1 MKYTEEQLNLLK
13 ENGIKSLVLEHQR
26 DQKLQNAIIPF
37 DQQIFEDLANLSMSE
52 EMNETLRT
60 KYDEFLA
67 TNGIVLPEDATE
79 EDKNNYKT
87 KIQLFVMGLQAQ
99 INKETEL
106 YKVAIHYTADE
117 IKAMDTPDKDK
128 LLEIKKNIAPF
139 ETLMP
144 TKEPTEEYKKELQGY
159 LDIYNDVY
167 ADSKPSFSADYS
179 FGQLLDI
186 LLSPKSDLS
195 KEDVA
200 IKEYIESKIG
210 STENFNDLTRDEQ
223 DDYLRKAIYVA
234 AGMLDAKDGKNYADT
249 YKDYFYYMD
258 DYKYNDAELAKVS
271 SLYEAMSKME
281 AVRNEGMS
289 ENYVSSIILS
299 GIDTGE
305 KHKFIDNKTY
315 LHIIETPLSKLEEE
329 KNPENI
335 SIKNTIIAKY
345 PEPKDESK
353 YAAYAKKVLKTMDYS
368 DEEILEDEED
378 ITSKMVSQDYI
389 KLEELVQ
396 NTDVQRFEN
405 NQNIERC
412 NQSIALLNKVINE
425 KYALTDEEKIS
436 LNIEPATEITEEL
449 ARQKLT
455 DLEKELAELKELQ
468 TSYNKKYNTY
478 NTAKIDISNNYSDIL
493 DVDYSKSISE
503 RLGELRD
510 KTASKF
516 KAASGSIKEN
526 AYYALESLKLKGVKA
541 KEKATSTI
549 EKGKE
554 KVAPGIEKGKEVAKK
569 GAKIIKKGAF
579 KVKDWVDKHVVKKV
593 QKIVRDVTPDKI
605 AALVI
610 GGAIGIS
617 VSLAF
622 GHVGVMVMDLGIVLA
637 KSKIKNQIIANQEL
651 EIKRLKGEIEA
662 ENIEQPSNAL
672 LDKIKNSKVGQ
683 YFQSEEGLQALS
695 WGLNAALIAGTATE
709 IGKTIYN
716 AKVAPKTTNS
726 VTSTPKAEAP
736 APEPQAPTP
745 KPQVTAP
752 TPEAVSQAPATPNYD
767 GIKLGSQVGNYNVSH
782 GYDTASYAVNN
793 INREC
798 LLSNIVT
805 KDSIFKRF
813 AILNQ
818 DGTVAQ
824 IINTPGTSLAD
835 LASQYG
841 AENIAVD
848 VANSSGVSQAWTTA
862 ADLIS
867 TVGKGL

>member
-26 DQKLQNAIIPF
+26 DQKLQNAVIPF
-37 DQQIFEDLANLSMSE
+37 EPQIFEDLANLSMSE
-52 EMNETLRT
+52 EINETLYT
-60 KYDEFLA
+60 KYDDFLA
-67 TNGIVLPEDATE
+67 TCGIVLPEDATE

-139 ETLMP
+139 ETIMP
-144 TKEPTEEYKKELQGY
+144 AKEPTEEYKKEVQGY
-159 LDIYNDVY
+159 IDLYNEVY
-167 ADSKPSFSADYS
+167 SDSKPSFSADYS

-186 LLSPKSDLS
+186 LLSPKSNLS
-195 KEDVA
+195 KEDVV

-315 LHIIETPLSKLEEE
+315 QHIIETPLSKLEEE

-335 SIKNTIIAKY
+335 AIKNTIIAKY

-389 KLEELVQ
+389 KLEELVH
-396 NTDVQRFEN
+396 NTAVQRFEN
-405 NQNIERC
+405 EQNIERC
-412 NQSIALLNKVINE
+412 NQSIALLNRVINE
-425 KYALTDEEKIS
+425 KYVLTDEEKIS

-449 ARQKLT
+449 AKQKLA
-455 DLEKELAELKELQ
+455 DLETELAKLKELQ

-478 NTAKIDISNNYSDIL
+478 NTAKIDIKDNYSDIL
-493 DVDYSKSISE
+493 NVDYSKSILG
-503 RLGELRD
+503 RLGELKD
-510 KTASKF
+510 KTADNF
-516 KAASGSIKEN
+516 KNAAGSVKEN
-526 AYYALESLKLKGVKA
+526 AYFALETLKLKSVKA
-541 KEKATSTI
+541 KEKVAATF
-549 EKGKE
+549 
-554 KVAPGIEKGKEVAKK
+554 EKGKEVAKK

-662 ENIEQPSNAL
+662 ENIEQPTNAL
-672 LDKIKNSKVGQ
+672 LAKIKNSKVGQ
-683 YFQSEEGLQALS
+683 YFQSEEGLKALS

-709 IGKTIYN
+709 IGKTIYS
-716 AKVAPKTTNS
+716 ARVAPKTTNS
-726 VTSTPKAEAP
+726 VTSTPKAEAA
-736 APEPQAPTP
+736 APEPQ
-745 KPQVTAP
+745 VTTQPATP
-752 TPEAVSQAPATPNYD
+752 TPEAVTQAPTPATPNYE
-767 GIKLGSQVGNYNVSH
+767 GIKLGNQVGNYNVSH

-793 INREC
+793 INRES
-798 LLSNIVT
+798 LISNIVT
-805 KDSIFKRF
+805 KDSVFKRF

>member
-26 DQKLQNAIIPF
+26 DQKLQNAVIPF
-37 DQQIFEDLANLSMSE
+37 EPQIFEDLANLSMSE
-52 EMNETLRT
+52 EINESLYA
-60 KYDEFLA
+60 KYGEFLA
-67 TNGIVLPEDATE
+67 TYGIVLPEAATE

-99 INKETEL
+99 INKETKLIEDAL
-106 YKVAIHYTADE
+106 NYTVEE

-128 LLEIKKNIAPF
+128 LLEIKNRIAPF

-144 TKEPTEEYKKELQGY
+144 TKEPTEEYKKEIQGY
-159 LDIYNDVY
+159 IDLYNEIYT
-167 ADSKPSFSADYS
+167 DSKPSISADYGYS
-179 FGQLLDI
+179 QLLDI
-186 LLSPKSDLS
+186 VFSHEDELS
-195 KEDVA
+195 KEDNE
-200 IKEYIESKIG
+200 IKKYIESKIG
-210 STENFNDLTRDEQ
+210 ATSTDINGFSTEKQN
-223 DDYLRKAIYVA
+223 YYKRKIIYVA
-234 AGMLDAKDGKNYADT
+234 AGMLDAKDGKNYAET
-249 YKDYFYYMD
+249 YKDFAYYNN
-258 DYKYNDAELAKVS
+258 DYKYSKEEQNKVAT
-271 SLYEAMSKME
+271 LYETL
-281 AVRNEGMS
+281 NEKKVLIKDGMS
-289 ENYVSSIILS
+289 ENYVSSIILA
-299 GIDTGE
+299 GVATGE
-305 KHKFIDNKTY
+305 THKFIDNKIY
-315 LHIIETPLSKLEEE
+315 QHIIETPLFKLEEE
-329 KNPENI
+329 KNPKNI
-335 SIKNTIIAKY
+335 AIKNTIIAKY

-378 ITSKMVSQDYI
+378 ITSKMVNQDYI

-405 NQNIERC
+405 DQNIERC
-412 NQSIALLNKVINE
+412 NQSIALLNRVINE
-425 KYALTDEEKIS
+425 KYVLTDEEKIS
-436 LNIEPATEITEEL
+436 LNIDPATEITEEL

-493 DVDYSKSISE
+493 NVDYSKSISG
-503 RLGELRD
+503 RLGELRA

-516 KAASGSIKEN
+516 KDSAGSVKEN
-526 AYYALESLKLKGVKA
+526 AYYALENLKLKGVKA
-541 KEKATSTI
+541 KEKATST
-549 EKGKE
+549 
-554 KVAPGIEKGKEVAKK
+554 IEKGKEVAKK

-593 QKIVRDVTPDKI
+593 QKIVRNVTPDKI

-695 WGLNAALIAGTATE
+695 WGLNAALIAETATE

-726 VTSTPKAEAP
+726 VTSTPKAEAA
-736 APEPQAPTP
+736 APEPQ
-745 KPQVTAP
+745 VTTQPATP
-752 TPEAVSQAPATPNYD
+752 TPEAVTQAPTPATPNYE
-767 GIKLGSQVGNYNVSH
+767 GIKLGNQVGGYNVSH

-793 INREC
+793 INRES

-805 KDSIFKRF
+805 KDSVFKRF

-862 ADLIS
+862 ADLIN

>member
-26 DQKLQNAIIPF
+26 DQKLQNAVIPF
-37 DQQIFEDLANLSMSE
+37 DPQIFEDLANLSMSE
-52 EMNETLRT
+52 EINETLYA
-60 KYDEFLA
+60 KCDEFLA
-67 TNGIVLPEDATE
+67 TYGIVLPDDATE

-99 INKETEL
+99 IDKETEL
-106 YKVAIHYTADE
+106 YKAAIHHTADE

-144 TKEPTEEYKKELQGY
+144 AKEPTEEYKKEVQGY
-159 LDIYNDVY
+159 IDLYNEVY
-167 ADSKPSFSADYS
+167 SDSKPSFSADYS

-186 LLSPKSDLS
+186 LLSPKSNLS
-195 KEDVA
+195 KEDVV

-258 DYKYNDAELAKVS
+258 DYKYNEAESAKVS
-271 SLYEAMSKME
+271 LLYEAMSKME

-315 LHIIETPLSKLEEE
+315 QHIIETPLSKLEEE

-335 SIKNTIIAKY
+335 AIKNTIIAKY

-389 KLEELVQ
+389 KLEELVH
-396 NTDVQRFEN
+396 NTAVQRFEN
-405 NQNIERC
+405 EQNIERC
-412 NQSIALLNKVINE
+412 NQSIALLNRVINE
-425 KYALTDEEKIS
+425 KYVLTDEEKIS

-449 ARQKLT
+449 AKQKLA
-455 DLEKELAELKELQ
+455 DLETELAKLKELQ

-478 NTAKIDISNNYSDIL
+478 NTAKIDIKNNYSDIL
-493 DVDYSKSISE
+493 NVDYSKSILG
-503 RLGELRD
+503 RLGELKD
-510 KTASKF
+510 KTADNF
-516 KAASGSIKEN
+516 KNAAGSVKEN
-526 AYYALESLKLKGVKA
+526 AYYALENLKLKGVKA

-549 EKGKE
+549 KKVKE

-662 ENIEQPSNAL
+662 ENIEQPTNAL
-672 LDKIKNSKVGQ
+672 LAKIKNSKVGQ
-683 YFQSEEGLQALS
+683 YFQSEEGLKALS

-709 IGKTIYN
+709 IGKTIYS
-716 AKVAPKTTNS
+716 ARVAPKTTNS
-726 VTSTPKAEAP
+726 VTSTPKAEAA
-736 APEPQAPTP
+736 APEPQ
-745 KPQVTAP
+745 VTTQPATP
-752 TPEAVSQAPATPNYD
+752 TPEAVTQAPTPATPNYE
-767 GIKLGSQVGNYNVSH
+767 GIKLGNQVGNYNVSH

-793 INREC
+793 INRES
-798 LLSNIVT
+798 LISNIVT
-805 KDSIFKRF
+805 KDSVFKRF

>member
-26 DQKLQNAIIPF
+26 DQKLQNAVIPF
-37 DQQIFEDLANLSMSE
+37 DPQIFEDLANLSMSE
-52 EMNETLRT
+52 DINETLYA

-67 TNGIVLPEDATE
+67 TYGIVLPEDATE
-79 EDKNNYKT
+79 DDKNNYKT

-106 YKVAIHYTADE
+106 YEAAIHHTADE
-117 IKAMDTPDKDK
+117 IKAMDNSDKEK
-128 LLEIKKNIAPF
+128 ILAIKSKIAPF

-144 TKEPTEEYKKELQGY
+144 AKEPTEEYKKELQGY
-159 LDIYNDVY
+159 IDLYNEVY
-167 ADSKPSFSADYS
+167 GDSKPSFSNDYS

-186 LLSPKSDLS
+186 LLSPESNLS
-195 KEDVA
+195 KEDVV

-258 DYKYNDAELAKVS
+258 DYKYSGAELAKVS
-271 SLYEAMSKME
+271 LLYEAMSKME

-289 ENYVSSIILS
+289 KNYVSSIISS
-299 GIDTGE
+299 GIDNGE
-305 KHKFIDNKTY
+305 KYKFIENKTY
-315 LHIIETPLSKLEEE
+315 QHIIETPLSKLEKE

-335 SIKNTIIAKY
+335 AIKNTIIAKY

-389 KLEELVQ
+389 KLEELVH
-396 NTDVQRFEN
+396 NTAVQRFEN
-405 NQNIERC
+405 EQNIERC
-412 NQSIALLNKVINE
+412 NQSIALLNRVINE
-425 KYALTDEEKIS
+425 KYVLTDEEKIS

-449 ARQKLT
+449 AKQKLA
-455 DLEKELAELKELQ
+455 DLETELAELKELQ

-478 NTAKIDISNNYSDIL
+478 NTAKIDIKNNYSDIL
-493 DVDYSKSISE
+493 NVDYSKSILG
-503 RLGELRD
+503 RLGELKD
-510 KTASKF
+510 KTADNF
-516 KAASGSIKEN
+516 KNAAGSVKEN
-526 AYYALESLKLKGVKA
+526 AYFALETLKLKGVKA
-541 KEKATSTI
+541 KEKVAATF
-549 EKGKE
+549 
-554 KVAPGIEKGKEVAKK
+554 EKGKEVAKK

-579 KVKDWVDKHVVKKV
+579 KAKDWVDKHVVKKV

-662 ENIEQPSNAL
+662 ENIEQPTNAL
-672 LDKIKNSKVGQ
+672 LAKIKNSKVGQ
-683 YFQSEEGLQALS
+683 YFQSEEGLKALS

-709 IGKTIYN
+709 IGKTIYS
-716 AKVAPKTTNS
+716 ARVAPKTTNS

-736 APEPQAPTP
+736 APEPQ
-745 KPQVTAP
+745 VTTQPATP
-752 TPEAVSQAPATPNYD
+752 TPEAVTQAPTPATPNYE
-767 GIKLGSQVGNYNVSH
+767 GIKLGNQVGNYNVSH

-793 INREC
+793 INRES
-798 LLSNIVT
+798 LISNIVT
-805 KDSIFKRF
+805 KDSVFKRF

>member
-26 DQKLQNAIIPF
+26 DQKLQNAVIPF
-37 DQQIFEDLANLSMSE
+37 DPEIFEDLANLIMNKDI
-52 EMNETLRT
+52 NETLYA

-67 TNGIVLPEDATE
+67 TYGIVLPEDATE

-99 INKETEL
+99 INKETKLIEDAL
-106 YKVAIHYTADE
+106 NYTVEE

-139 ETLMP
+139 ETIMP
-144 TKEPTEEYKKELQGY
+144 AKEPTEEYKKEVQGY
-159 LDIYNDVY
+159 IDLYNEVY
-167 ADSKPSFSADYS
+167 SDSKPSFSADYS

-186 LLSPKSDLS
+186 LLSPKSNLS
-195 KEDVA
+195 KEDVV

-258 DYKYNDAELAKVS
+258 DYKYNEAESAKVS
-271 SLYEAMSKME
+271 LLYEAMSKME

-299 GIDTGE
+299 GIDTGK

-315 LHIIETPLSKLEEE
+315 QHIIETPLSKLEKE

-335 SIKNTIIAKY
+335 AIKNTIIAKY

-389 KLEELVQ
+389 KLEELVH
-396 NTDVQRFEN
+396 NTAVQRFEN
-405 NQNIERC
+405 EQNIERC
-412 NQSIALLNKVINE
+412 NQSIALLNRVINE
-425 KYALTDEEKIS
+425 KYVLTDEEKIS

-449 ARQKLT
+449 AKQKLA
-455 DLEKELAELKELQ
+455 DLETELAKLKELQ

-478 NTAKIDISNNYSDIL
+478 NTAKIDIKDNYSDIL
-493 DVDYSKSISE
+493 NVDYSKSILG
-503 RLGELRD
+503 RLGELKD
-510 KTASKF
+510 KTADNF
-516 KAASGSIKEN
+516 KNAAGSIKEN
-526 AYYALESLKLKGVKA
+526 AYFALETLKLKGVKA
-541 KEKATSTI
+541 KEK
-549 EKGKE
+549 
-554 KVAPGIEKGKEVAKK
+554 VAAGIEKGKEVAKK

-637 KSKIKNQIIANQEL
+637 KSKIKNQIISNQEL

-662 ENIEQPSNAL
+662 ENIEQPTNAL
-672 LDKIKNSKVGQ
+672 LAKIKNSKVGQ
-683 YFQSEEGLQALS
+683 YFQSEEGLKALS

-709 IGKTIYN
+709 IGKTIYS
-716 AKVAPKTTNS
+716 ARVAPKTTNS

-736 APEPQAPTP
+736 APEPQ
-745 KPQVTAP
+745 VTTQPATP
-752 TPEAVSQAPATPNYD
+752 TPEAVTQAPTPATPNYE
-767 GIKLGSQVGNYNVSH
+767 GIKLGNQVGNYNVSH

-793 INREC
+793 INRES
-798 LLSNIVT
+798 LISNIVT
-805 KDSIFKRF
+805 KDSVFKRF

>member
-1 MKYTEEQLNLLK
+1 MKYNEEQLNLLK

-26 DQKLQNAIIPF
+26 DQKLQNAVIPF
-37 DQQIFEDLANLSMSE
+37 DPQIFEDLANLSMSE
-52 EMNETLRT
+52 EINETLYA

-67 TNGIVLPEDATE
+67 TYGIVLPEDATE
-79 EDKNNYKT
+79 ENKNNYKT

-99 INKETEL
+99 IDKETEL

-144 TKEPTEEYKKELQGY
+144 AKEPTEEYKKEVQGY
-159 LDIYNDVY
+159 IDLYNEVY
-167 ADSKPSFSADYS
+167 SDSKPGFSADYS

-186 LLSPKSDLS
+186 LLSPKSNLS
-195 KEDVA
+195 KEDVV

-258 DYKYNDAELAKVS
+258 DYKYNEAESAKVS
-271 SLYEAMSKME
+271 LLYEAMSKME

-315 LHIIETPLSKLEEE
+315 QHIIETPLSKLEEE

-335 SIKNTIIAKY
+335 AIKNTIIAKY

-389 KLEELVQ
+389 KLEELVH
-396 NTDVQRFEN
+396 NTAVQRFEN
-405 NQNIERC
+405 EQNIERC
-412 NQSIALLNKVINE
+412 NQSIALLNRVINE
-425 KYALTDEEKIS
+425 KYVLTDEEKIS

-449 ARQKLT
+449 AKQKLA
-455 DLEKELAELKELQ
+455 DLETELAKLKELQ

-478 NTAKIDISNNYSDIL
+478 NTAKIDIKDNYSDIL
-493 DVDYSKSISE
+493 NVDYSKSILG
-503 RLGELRD
+503 RLGELKD
-510 KTASKF
+510 KTADNF
-516 KAASGSIKEN
+516 KNAAGSIKEN
-526 AYYALESLKLKGVKA
+526 AYFALETLKLKGVKA
-541 KEKATSTI
+541 KEK
-549 EKGKE
+549 
-554 KVAPGIEKGKEVAKK
+554 VAAGIEKGKEVAKK

-662 ENIEQPSNAL
+662 ENIEQPTNAL
-672 LDKIKNSKVGQ
+672 LAKIKNSKVGQ
-683 YFQSEEGLQALS
+683 YFQSEEGLKALS

-709 IGKTIYN
+709 IGKTIYS
-716 AKVAPKTTNS
+716 ARVAPKTTNS

-736 APEPQAPTP
+736 APEPQ
-745 KPQVTAP
+745 VTTQPATP
-752 TPEAVSQAPATPNYD
+752 TPEAVTQAPTPATPNYE
-767 GIKLGSQVGNYNVSH
+767 GIKLGNQVGNYNVSH

-793 INREC
+793 INRES
-798 LLSNIVT
+798 LISNIVT
-805 KDSIFKRF
+805 KDSVFKRF

>member
-26 DQKLQNAIIPF
+26 DQKLQNAVIPF
-37 DQQIFEDLANLSMSE
+37 DPEIFEDLANLVMNE
-52 EMNETLRT
+52 DINETLYA

-67 TNGIVLPEDATE
+67 TYGIVLPEDATE
-79 EDKNNYKT
+79 EDKNNYET

-106 YKVAIHYTADE
+106 YEAAIHYTADE

-139 ETLMP
+139 ETIMP
-144 TKEPTEEYKKELQGY
+144 AKEPTEEYKKEVQGY
-159 LDIYNDVY
+159 IDLYNEVY
-167 ADSKPSFSADYS
+167 SDSKPSFSADYS

-186 LLSPKSDLS
+186 LLSPKSNLS
-195 KEDVA
+195 KEDVV

-258 DYKYNDAELAKVS
+258 DYKYNEAESAKVS
-271 SLYEAMSKME
+271 LLYEAMSKME

-315 LHIIETPLSKLEEE
+315 QHIIETPLSKLEEE

-335 SIKNTIIAKY
+335 AIKNTIIAKY

-389 KLEELVQ
+389 KLEELVH
-396 NTDVQRFEN
+396 NTAVQRFEN
-405 NQNIERC
+405 EQNIERC
-412 NQSIALLNKVINE
+412 NQSIALLNRVINE
-425 KYALTDEEKIS
+425 KYVLTDEEKIS

-449 ARQKLT
+449 AKQKLA
-455 DLEKELAELKELQ
+455 DLETELAKLKELQ

-478 NTAKIDISNNYSDIL
+478 NTAKIDIKDNYSDIL
-493 DVDYSKSISE
+493 NVDYSKSILG
-503 RLGELRD
+503 RLGELKD
-510 KTASKF
+510 KTADNF
-516 KAASGSIKEN
+516 KNAAGSIKEN
-526 AYYALESLKLKGVKA
+526 AYFALETLKLKGVKA
-541 KEKATSTI
+541 KEK
-549 EKGKE
+549 
-554 KVAPGIEKGKEVAKK
+554 VAAGIEKGKEVAKK

-637 KSKIKNQIIANQEL
+637 KSKIKNQIISNQEL

-662 ENIEQPSNAL
+662 ENIEQPTNAL
-672 LDKIKNSKVGQ
+672 LAKIKNSKVGQ
-683 YFQSEEGLQALS
+683 YFQSEEGLKALS

-709 IGKTIYN
+709 IGKTIYS
-716 AKVAPKTTNS
+716 ARVAPKTTNS

-736 APEPQAPTP
+736 APEPQ
-745 KPQVTAP
+745 VTTQPATP
-752 TPEAVSQAPATPNYD
+752 TPEAVTQAPTPATPNYE
-767 GIKLGSQVGNYNVSH
+767 GIKLGNQVGNYNVSH

-793 INREC
+793 INRES
-798 LLSNIVT
+798 LISNIVT
-805 KDSIFKRF
+805 KDSVFKRF

>member
-26 DQKLQNAIIPF
+26 DQKLQNAVIPF
-37 DQQIFEDLANLSMSE
+37 DPQIFEDLANLSMSE
-52 EMNETLRT
+52 EINETLYA
-60 KYDEFLA
+60 KCDEFLA
-67 TNGIVLPEDATE
+67 TYGIVLPDDATE

-99 INKETEL
+99 IDKETEL
-106 YKVAIHYTADE
+106 YKAAIHHTADE

-144 TKEPTEEYKKELQGY
+144 AKEPTEEYKKEVQGY
-159 LDIYNDVY
+159 IDLYNEVY
-167 ADSKPSFSADYS
+167 SDSKPSFSADYS

-186 LLSPKSDLS
+186 LLSPKSNLS
-195 KEDVA
+195 KEDVV

-258 DYKYNDAELAKVS
+258 DYKYNEAESAKVS
-271 SLYEAMSKME
+271 LLYEAMSKME

-315 LHIIETPLSKLEEE
+315 QHIIETPLSKLEEE

-335 SIKNTIIAKY
+335 AIKNTIIAKY

-389 KLEELVQ
+389 KLEELVH
-396 NTDVQRFEN
+396 NTAVQRFEN
-405 NQNIERC
+405 EQNIERC
-412 NQSIALLNKVINE
+412 NQSIALLNRVINE
-425 KYALTDEEKIS
+425 KYVLTDEEKIS

-449 ARQKLT
+449 AKQKLA
-455 DLEKELAELKELQ
+455 DLETELAKLKELQ

-478 NTAKIDISNNYSDIL
+478 NTAKIDIKNNYSDIL
-493 DVDYSKSISE
+493 NVDYSKSILG
-503 RLGELRD
+503 RLGELKD
-510 KTASKF
+510 KTADNF
-516 KAASGSIKEN
+516 KNAAGSVKEN
-526 AYYALESLKLKGVKA
+526 DYYALENLKLKGVKA

-549 EKGKE
+549 KKVKE

-662 ENIEQPSNAL
+662 ENIEQPTNAL
-672 LDKIKNSKVGQ
+672 LAKIKNSKVGQ
-683 YFQSEEGLQALS
+683 YFQSEEGLKALS

-709 IGKTIYN
+709 IGKTIYS
-716 AKVAPKTTNS
+716 ARVAPKTTNS
-726 VTSTPKAEAP
+726 VTSTPKAEAA
-736 APEPQAPTP
+736 APEPQ
-745 KPQVTAP
+745 VTTQPATP
-752 TPEAVSQAPATPNYD
+752 TPEAVTQAPTPATPNYE
-767 GIKLGSQVGNYNVSH
+767 GIKLGNQVGNYNVSH

-793 INREC
+793 INRES
-798 LLSNIVT
+798 LISNIVT
-805 KDSIFKRF
+805 KDSVFKRF

>member
-1 MKYTEEQLNLLK
+1 MKYNEEQLNLLK

-67 TNGIVLPEDATE
+67 THGIVLPEDATE

-99 INKETEL
+99 IDKEAEL

-144 TKEPTEEYKKELQGY
+144 AKEPTEEYKKEVQGY
-159 LDIYNDVY
+159 IDLYNEVY
-167 ADSKPSFSADYS
+167 SDSKPSFSADYS

-186 LLSPKSDLS
+186 LLSPKSYLS
-195 KEDVA
+195 KEDVV

-258 DYKYNDAELAKVS
+258 DYKYNEAESAKVS
-271 SLYEAMSKME
+271 LLYEAMSKME

-315 LHIIETPLSKLEEE
+315 QHIIETPLSKLEEE

-335 SIKNTIIAKY
+335 AIKNTIIAKY

-353 YAAYAKKVLKTMDYS
+353 YATYAKKVLKTMDYS

-389 KLEELVQ
+389 KLEELVH
-396 NTDVQRFEN
+396 NTAVQRFEN

-412 NQSIALLNKVINE
+412 NQSIALLNRVINE

-449 ARQKLT
+449 AKQKLA
-455 DLEKELAELKELQ
+455 DLETELAKLKELQ

-478 NTAKIDISNNYSDIL
+478 NTAKIDIKDNYGNIL

-516 KAASGSIKEN
+516 KAASGSVKEN

-549 EKGKE
+549 GKVKE

-569 GAKIIKKGAF
+569 GTKIIKKGAF

-593 QKIVRDVTPDKI
+593 QKIVRNVTPDKI

-662 ENIEQPSNAL
+662 ENIEQPTNAL
-672 LDKIKNSKVGQ
+672 LAKIKNSKVGQ
-683 YFQSEEGLQALS
+683 YFQSEEGLKALS

-709 IGKTIYN
+709 IGKTIYS

-726 VTSTPKAEAP
+726 VTSTPKAEAA
-736 APEPQAPTP
+736 APEPQ
-745 KPQVTAP
+745 VTTQPATP
-752 TPEAVSQAPATPNYD
+752 TPEAVTQAPTPATPNYE
-767 GIKLGSQVGNYNVSH
+767 GIKLGNQVGGYNVSH

-793 INREC
+793 INRES

-805 KDSIFKRF
+805 KDSVFKRF

-862 ADLIS
+862 ADLIN

>member
-67 TNGIVLPEDATE
+67 TCGIVLPEDATE

-99 INKETEL
+99 IDKKAEL

-117 IKAMDTPDKDK
+117 IKAMDTSDKDK

-335 SIKNTIIAKY
+335 AIKNTIIAKY

-412 NQSIALLNKVINE
+412 NQSITLLNRIINE

-449 ARQKLT
+449 ARQKLA
-455 DLEKELAELKELQ
+455 DLETELAELKELQ

-478 NTAKIDISNNYSDIL
+478 NTAKIDISNNYGDIL
-493 DVDYSKSISE
+493 DVDYSKSILG

-516 KAASGSIKEN
+516 KDAAGSVKEN
-526 AYYALESLKLKGVKA
+526 AYYALENLKLKGVKA

-726 VTSTPKAEAP
+726 VTSTPKAEAA
-736 APEPQAPTP
+736 APEPQ
-745 KPQVTAP
+745 VTTQPATP
-752 TPEAVSQAPATPNYD
+752 TPESVIQAPTPATPNYE
-767 GIKLGSQVGNYNVSH
+767 GIKLGNQVGNYNVSH

-793 INREC
+793 INRES
-798 LLSNIVT
+798 LISNIVT
-805 KDSIFKRF
+805 KDSVFKRF

-862 ADLIS
+862 TDLIS

>member
-26 DQKLQNAIIPF
+26 DQKLQNAVIPF
-37 DQQIFEDLANLSMSE
+37 EPQIFEDLANLSMSE
-52 EMNETLRT
+52 EINETLYT
-60 KYDEFLA
+60 KYDDFLA
-67 TNGIVLPEDATE
+67 TYGIVLPEDATE

-144 TKEPTEEYKKELQGY
+144 AKEPTEEYKKEVQGY
-159 LDIYNDVY
+159 IDLYNEVY
-167 ADSKPSFSADYS
+167 SDSKPSFSADYS

-186 LLSPKSDLS
+186 LLSPKSNLS
-195 KEDVA
+195 KEDVV

-258 DYKYNDAELAKVS
+258 DYKYNEAESAKVS
-271 SLYEAMSKME
+271 LLYEAMSKME

-315 LHIIETPLSKLEEE
+315 QHIIETPLSKLEEE

-335 SIKNTIIAKY
+335 AIKNTIIAKY

-353 YAAYAKKVLKTMDYS
+353 YATYAKKVLKTMDYS

-389 KLEELVQ
+389 KLEELVH
-396 NTDVQRFEN
+396 NTAVQRFEN
-405 NQNIERC
+405 EQNIERC
-412 NQSIALLNKVINE
+412 NQSIALLNRVINE
-425 KYALTDEEKIS
+425 KYVLTDEEKIS

-449 ARQKLT
+449 AKQKLA
-455 DLEKELAELKELQ
+455 DLETELAKLKELQ

-478 NTAKIDISNNYSDIL
+478 NTAKIDIKNNYSDIL
-493 DVDYSKSISE
+493 NVDYSKSILG
-503 RLGELRD
+503 RLGELKD
-510 KTASKF
+510 KTADNF
-516 KAASGSIKEN
+516 KNAAGSVKEN
-526 AYYALESLKLKGVKA
+526 AYFALETLKLKGVKA
-541 KEKATSTI
+541 KEKVAATF
-549 EKGKE
+549 
-554 KVAPGIEKGKEVAKK
+554 EKGKEVAKK

-662 ENIEQPSNAL
+662 ENIEQPTNAL
-672 LDKIKNSKVGQ
+672 LAKIKNSKVGQ
-683 YFQSEEGLQALS
+683 YFQSEEGLKALS

-726 VTSTPKAEAP
+726 VTSTPKAEAA
-736 APEPQAPTP
+736 APEPQ
-745 KPQVTAP
+745 VTTQPATP
-752 TPEAVSQAPATPNYD
+752 TPEAVTQAPTPATPNYE
-767 GIKLGSQVGNYNVSH
+767 GIKLGNQVGNYNVSH

-793 INREC
+793 INRES
-798 LLSNIVT
+798 LISNIVT
-805 KDSIFKRF
+805 KDSVFKRF

>member
-26 DQKLQNAIIPF
+26 DQKLQNAVIPF
-37 DQQIFEDLANLSMSE
+37 EPQIFEDLANLSMSE
-52 EMNETLRT
+52 EINETLYT
-60 KYDEFLA
+60 KYDDFLA
-67 TNGIVLPEDATE
+67 TYGIVLPEDATE

-139 ETLMP
+139 ETIMP
-144 TKEPTEEYKKELQGY
+144 AKEPTEEYKKEVQGY
-159 LDIYNDVY
+159 IDLYNEVY
-167 ADSKPSFSADYS
+167 TDSKPSFSADYS

-186 LLSPKSDLS
+186 LLSPKSNLS
-195 KEDVA
+195 KEDVV

-258 DYKYNDAELAKVS
+258 DYKYNEAESAKVS
-271 SLYEAMSKME
+271 LLYEAMSKME

-315 LHIIETPLSKLEEE
+315 QHIIETPLSKLEEE

-335 SIKNTIIAKY
+335 AIKNTIIAKY

-389 KLEELVQ
+389 KLEELVH
-396 NTDVQRFEN
+396 NTAVQRFEN

-412 NQSIALLNKVINE
+412 NQSIALLNRVINE
-425 KYALTDEEKIS
+425 KYVLTDEEKIS
-436 LNIEPATEITEEL
+436 LNIEPATEITEEI
-449 ARQKLT
+449 AKQKLA
-455 DLEKELAELKELQ
+455 DLETELAKLKELQ

-478 NTAKIDISNNYSDIL
+478 NTAKIDIKDNYSDIL
-493 DVDYSKSISE
+493 NVDYSKSILG
-503 RLGELRD
+503 RLGELKD
-510 KTASKF
+510 KTADNF
-516 KAASGSIKEN
+516 KNTAGSVKEN
-526 AYYALESLKLKGVKA
+526 AYFALETLKLKGVKA
-541 KEKATSTI
+541 KEKVAATF
-549 EKGKE
+549 
-554 KVAPGIEKGKEVAKK
+554 EKGKEVAKK

-662 ENIEQPSNAL
+662 ENIEQPTNAL
-672 LDKIKNSKVGQ
+672 LAKIKNSKVGQ
-683 YFQSEEGLQALS
+683 YFQSEEGLKALS

-709 IGKTIYN
+709 IGKTIYS
-716 AKVAPKTTNS
+716 ARVAPKTTNS
-726 VTSTPKAEAP
+726 VTSTPKAEAA
-736 APEPQAPTP
+736 APEPQ
-745 KPQVTAP
+745 VTTQPATP
-752 TPEAVSQAPATPNYD
+752 TPEAVTQAPTPATPNYE
-767 GIKLGSQVGNYNVSH
+767 GIKLGNQVGNYNVSH

-793 INREC
+793 INRES
-798 LLSNIVT
+798 LISNIVT
-805 KDSIFKRF
+805 KDSVFKRF

>member
-26 DQKLQNAIIPF
+26 DQKLQNAVIPF
-37 DQQIFEDLANLSMSE
+37 DPQIFEDLANLSMSE
-52 EMNETLRT
+52 EINETLRT
-60 KYDEFLA
+60 KYDEFLV
-67 TNGIVLPEDATE
+67 TYGIVLPEDATE

-99 INKETEL
+99 INKETKLIEDAL
-106 YKVAIHYTADE
+106 NYTVEE

-128 LLEIKKNIAPF
+128 LLEIKNRIAPF

-144 TKEPTEEYKKELQGY
+144 TKEPTEEYKKEIQGY
-159 LDIYNDVY
+159 IDLYNEVY
-167 ADSKPSFSADYS
+167 TDSKPSISADYGYS
-179 FGQLLDI
+179 QLLDI
-186 LLSPKSDLS
+186 VFSHEDELS
-195 KEDVA
+195 KEDNE
-200 IKEYIESKIG
+200 IKKYIESKIG
-210 STENFNDLTRDEQ
+210 ATSTDINGFSTEKQNDYTR
-223 DDYLRKAIYVA
+223 KIIYVA
-234 AGMLDAKDGKNYADT
+234 AGMLDAKNGKNYAET
-249 YKDYFYYMD
+249 YKDFAYYNN
-258 DYKYNDAELAKVS
+258 DYKYSKEEQNKVAT
-271 SLYEAMSKME
+271 LYETL
-281 AVRNEGMS
+281 NEKEVLIKDGMS
-289 ENYVSSIILS
+289 ENYVSSIILA
-299 GIDTGE
+299 GVATGE
-305 KHKFIDNKTY
+305 THKFIDNKIY
-315 LHIIETPLSKLEEE
+315 QHIIETPLFKLEEE

-335 SIKNTIIAKY
+335 AIKNTIIAKY

-378 ITSKMVSQDYI
+378 ITSKMVNQDYI

-412 NQSIALLNKVINE
+412 NQSIALLNRVINE
-425 KYALTDEEKIS
+425 KYVLTDEEKIS
-436 LNIEPATEITEEL
+436 LNIDPATEITEEL

-493 DVDYSKSISE
+493 NVDYSKSISG
-503 RLGELRD
+503 RLGELRA

-516 KAASGSIKEN
+516 KDSAGSVKEN
-526 AYYALESLKLKGVKA
+526 AYYALENLKLKGVKA
-541 KEKATSTI
+541 KEKATST
-549 EKGKE
+549 
-554 KVAPGIEKGKEVAKK
+554 IEKGKEVAKK

-593 QKIVRDVTPDKI
+593 QKIVRNVTPDKI

-726 VTSTPKAEAP
+726 VTSTPKAEAA
-736 APEPQAPTP
+736 APEPQ
-745 KPQVTAP
+745 VTTQPATP
-752 TPEAVSQAPATPNYD
+752 TPEAVTQAPTPATPNYE
-767 GIKLGSQVGNYNVSH
+767 GIKLGNQVGNYNVSH

-793 INREC
+793 INRES
-798 LLSNIVT
+798 LISNIVT
-805 KDSIFKRF
+805 KDSVFKRF

>member
-1 MKYTEEQLNLLK
+1 MKYNEEQLNLLK

-26 DQKLQNAIIPF
+26 DQKLQNAVIPF
-37 DQQIFEDLANLSMSE
+37 DPQIFEDLANLSMSE
-52 EMNETLRT
+52 EINDTLRT
-60 KYDEFLA
+60 KYDEFLV
-67 TNGIVLPEDATE
+67 TYGIVLPEDATE

-99 INKETEL
+99 INKETKLIEDAL
-106 YKVAIHYTADE
+106 NYTAEE

-144 TKEPTEEYKKELQGY
+144 TKEPTEEYKKEIQGY
-159 LDIYNDVY
+159 IDLYNEVY
-167 ADSKPSFSADYS
+167 TDSKPSISADYGYS
-179 FGQLLDI
+179 QLLDI
-186 LLSPKSDLS
+186 VFSHEDELS
-195 KEDVA
+195 KEDNE
-200 IKEYIESKIG
+200 IKKYIESKIG
-210 STENFNDLTRDEQ
+210 ATSTDINGFSTEKQNDYTR
-223 DDYLRKAIYVA
+223 KIIYVA
-234 AGMLDAKDGKNYADT
+234 AGMLDAKNGKNYAET
-249 YKDYFYYMD
+249 YKDFAYYNN
-258 DYKYNDAELAKVS
+258 DYKYSKEEQNKVAT
-271 SLYEAMSKME
+271 LYETL
-281 AVRNEGMS
+281 NEKEVLIKDGMS
-289 ENYVSSIILS
+289 ENYVSSIILA
-299 GIDTGE
+299 GVATGE
-305 KHKFIDNKTY
+305 THKFIDNKIY
-315 LHIIETPLSKLEEE
+315 QHIIETPLFKLEEE

-335 SIKNTIIAKY
+335 AIKNTVIAKY

-368 DEEILEDEED
+368 DEEIIKDEED
-378 ITSKMVSQDYI
+378 ITSKMVNQDYI

-412 NQSIALLNKVINE
+412 NQSIALLNRVINE
-425 KYALTDEEKIS
+425 KYVLTDEEKIS

-493 DVDYSKSISE
+493 NVDYSKSISG
-503 RLGELRD
+503 RLGELRA

-516 KAASGSIKEN
+516 KDSAGSVKEN
-526 AYYALESLKLKGVKA
+526 AYYALENLKLKGVKA
-541 KEKATSTI
+541 KEKATST
-549 EKGKE
+549 
-554 KVAPGIEKGKEVAKK
+554 IEKGKEVAKK

-593 QKIVRDVTPDKI
+593 QKIVRNVTPDKI

-726 VTSTPKAEAP
+726 VTSTPKAEAA
-736 APEPQAPTP
+736 APEPQ
-745 KPQVTAP
+745 VTTQPATP
-752 TPEAVSQAPATPNYD
+752 TPEAVTQAPTPATPNYE
-767 GIKLGSQVGNYNVSH
+767 GIKLGNQVGGYNVSH

-793 INREC
+793 INRES

-805 KDSIFKRF
+805 KDSVFKRF

-862 ADLIS
+862 ADLIN

>member
-26 DQKLQNAIIPF
+26 DQKLQNAVIPF
-37 DQQIFEDLANLSMSE
+37 DPQIFEDLANLSMSE
-52 EMNETLRT
+52 EINETLYA

-67 TNGIVLPEDATE
+67 TYGIVLPDDATE

-99 INKETEL
+99 IDKETEL
-106 YKVAIHYTADE
+106 YKAAIHHTADE

-159 LDIYNDVY
+159 LDLYNEVY
-167 ADSKPSFSADYS
+167 TDSKPSFSADYS

-186 LLSPKSDLS
+186 LLSPKSNLS
-195 KEDVA
+195 KEDVV

-258 DYKYNDAELAKVS
+258 DYKYNEAESAKVS
-271 SLYEAMSKME
+271 LLYEAMSKME

-315 LHIIETPLSKLEEE
+315 QHIIETPLSKLEEE

-335 SIKNTIIAKY
+335 AIKNTIIAKY

-389 KLEELVQ
+389 KLEELVH
-396 NTDVQRFEN
+396 NTAVQRFEN

-412 NQSIALLNKVINE
+412 NQSIALLNRVINE
-425 KYALTDEEKIS
+425 KYVLTDEEKIS

-449 ARQKLT
+449 AKQKLT
-455 DLEKELAELKELQ
+455 DLETELAELKKLQ

-478 NTAKIDISNNYSDIL
+478 NTAKIDIRNNYGDII
-493 DVDYSKSISE
+493 DIDYSKSILG
-503 RLGELRD
+503 RLDELRD

-516 KAASGSIKEN
+516 KDAAGSVKEN
-526 AYYALESLKLKGVKA
+526 AYFALENLKLKGVKA

-549 EKGKE
+549 GKVKE

-569 GAKIIKKGAF
+569 GVKIIKKGAF

-617 VSLAF
+617 VSLVF

-637 KSKIKNQIIANQEL
+637 KSKIKNQIIANKEL

-726 VTSTPKAEAP
+726 VTSTPKAEAA
-736 APEPQAPTP
+736 APEPQ
-745 KPQVTAP
+745 VTTQPATP
-752 TPEAVSQAPATPNYD
+752 TPEAVTQAPTPATPNYE
-767 GIKLGSQVGNYNVSH
+767 GIKLGNQVGGYNVSH

-793 INREC
+793 INRES

-805 KDSIFKRF
+805 KDSVFKRF

>member
-26 DQKLQNAIIPF
+26 DQKLQNAVIPF
-37 DQQIFEDLANLSMSE
+37 EPQIFEDLANLSMSE
-52 EMNETLRT
+52 EINETLYT
-60 KYDEFLA
+60 KYDDFLA
-67 TNGIVLPEDATE
+67 TYGIVLPEDATE

-144 TKEPTEEYKKELQGY
+144 AKEPTEEYKKEVQGY
-159 LDIYNDVY
+159 IDLYNEVY
-167 ADSKPSFSADYS
+167 SDSKPSFSADYS

-186 LLSPKSDLS
+186 LLSPKSNLS
-195 KEDVA
+195 KEDVV

-234 AGMLDAKDGKNYADT
+234 SGMLDAKDGKNYADT

-258 DYKYNDAELAKVS
+258 DYKYNEAESAKVS
-271 SLYEAMSKME
+271 LLYEAMSKME

-315 LHIIETPLSKLEEE
+315 QHIIETPLSKLEEE

-335 SIKNTIIAKY
+335 AIKNTIIAKY

-353 YAAYAKKVLKTMDYS
+353 YATYAKKVLKTMDYS

-389 KLEELVQ
+389 KLEELVH
-396 NTDVQRFEN
+396 NTAVQRFEN
-405 NQNIERC
+405 EQNIERC
-412 NQSIALLNKVINE
+412 NQSIALLNRVINE
-425 KYALTDEEKIS
+425 KYVLTDEEKIS

-449 ARQKLT
+449 AKQKLA
-455 DLEKELAELKELQ
+455 DLETELAKLKELQ

-478 NTAKIDISNNYSDIL
+478 NTAKIDIKNNYSDIL
-493 DVDYSKSISE
+493 NVDYSKSILG
-503 RLGELRD
+503 RLGELKD
-510 KTASKF
+510 KTADNF
-516 KAASGSIKEN
+516 KNAAGSVKEN
-526 AYYALESLKLKGVKA
+526 AYFALETLKLKGVKA
-541 KEKATSTI
+541 KEKVAATF
-549 EKGKE
+549 
-554 KVAPGIEKGKEVAKK
+554 EKGKEVAKK

-662 ENIEQPSNAL
+662 ENIEQPTNAL
-672 LDKIKNSKVGQ
+672 LAKIKNSKVGQ
-683 YFQSEEGLQALS
+683 YFQSEEGLKALS

-726 VTSTPKAEAP
+726 VTSTPKAEAA
-736 APEPQAPTP
+736 APEPQ
-745 KPQVTAP
+745 VTTQPATP
-752 TPEAVSQAPATPNYD
+752 TPEAVTQAPTPATPNYE
-767 GIKLGSQVGNYNVSH
+767 GIKLGNQVGNYNVSH

-793 INREC
+793 INRES
-798 LLSNIVT
+798 LISNIVT
-805 KDSIFKRF
+805 KDSVFKRF

>member
-67 TNGIVLPEDATE
+67 TYGIVLPEDATE

-117 IKAMDTPDKDK
+117 IKDMDTPDKDK

-249 YKDYFYYMD
+249 YKDYFYYND
-258 DYKYNDAELAKVS
+258 NYKYNDAELAKVS

-305 KHKFIDNKTY
+305 KHKFVDNKTY
-315 LHIIETPLSKLEEE
+315 QHIIETPLSKLEDE

-335 SIKNTIIAKY
+335 AIKNTIITKY

-412 NQSIALLNKVINE
+412 NQSITLLNRVINE

-449 ARQKLT
+449 ARQKLA
-455 DLEKELAELKELQ
+455 DLETELAELKELQ

-478 NTAKIDISNNYSDIL
+478 NTAKIDISNNYGDIL

-516 KAASGSIKEN
+516 KDAAGSVKEN
-526 AYYALESLKLKGVKA
+526 AYYALENLKLKGVKA

-549 EKGKE
+549 EKVKE

-569 GAKIIKKGAF
+569 GAKIIKKGVF

-736 APEPQAPTP
+736 APEPQAPAP

-752 TPEAVSQAPATPNYD
+752 TPAAVSQAPATPNYD

-793 INREC
+793 INRES

>member
-26 DQKLQNAIIPF
+26 DQKLQNAVIPF
-37 DQQIFEDLANLSMSE
+37 DPQIFEDLANLSMSE
-52 EMNETLRT
+52 EINETLYA

-67 TNGIVLPEDATE
+67 TYGIVLPEDATE

-99 INKETEL
+99 IDKETEL

-144 TKEPTEEYKKELQGY
+144 AKEPTEEYKKEVQGY
-159 LDIYNDVY
+159 IDLYNEVY
-167 ADSKPSFSADYS
+167 SDSKPSFSNDYS

-186 LLSPKSDLS
+186 LLSPKSNLS
-195 KEDVA
+195 KEDVV

-258 DYKYNDAELAKVS
+258 DYKYNEAESAKVS
-271 SLYEAMSKME
+271 LLYEAMSKME

-315 LHIIETPLSKLEEE
+315 QHIIETPLSKLEEE

-335 SIKNTIIAKY
+335 AIKNTIIAKY

-396 NTDVQRFEN
+396 NTAVQRFEN

-412 NQSIALLNKVINE
+412 NQSIALLNRVINE
-425 KYALTDEEKIS
+425 KYVLTDEEKIS

-449 ARQKLT
+449 AKQKLT
-455 DLEKELAELKELQ
+455 DLETELAELKKLQ

-510 KTASKF
+510 KTADNF
-516 KAASGSIKEN
+516 KNAAGSVKEN
-526 AYYALESLKLKGVKA
+526 AYYALENLKLKGVKA

-549 EKGKE
+549 KKVKE

-593 QKIVRDVTPDKI
+593 QKIVHDVTPDKI

-662 ENIEQPSNAL
+662 ENIEQPTNAL
-672 LDKIKNSKVGQ
+672 LAKIKNSKVGQ
-683 YFQSEEGLQALS
+683 YFQSEEGLKALS

-709 IGKTIYN
+709 IGKTIYS

-726 VTSTPKAEAP
+726 VTSTPKAESA
-736 APEPQAPTP
+736 APEPQ
-745 KPQVTAP
+745 VTTQPATP
-752 TPEAVSQAPATPNYD
+752 TPEAVTQAPTPATPNYE
-767 GIKLGSQVGNYNVSH
+767 GIKLGNQVGNYNVSH

-793 INREC
+793 INRES
-798 LLSNIVT
+798 LISNIVT
-805 KDSIFKRF
+805 KDSVFKRF

>member
-26 DQKLQNAIIPF
+26 DQKLQNAVIPF
-37 DQQIFEDLANLSMSE
+37 DPEIFEDLANLIMNKDI
-52 EMNETLRT
+52 NETLYA

-67 TNGIVLPEDATE
+67 TYGIVLPEDATE
-79 EDKNNYKT
+79 EDKNNYET

-106 YKVAIHYTADE
+106 YEAAIHYTADE

-139 ETLMP
+139 ETIMP
-144 TKEPTEEYKKELQGY
+144 AKEPTEEYKKEVQGY
-159 LDIYNDVY
+159 IDLYNEVY
-167 ADSKPSFSADYS
+167 SDSKPSFSADYS

-186 LLSPKSDLS
+186 LLSPKSNLS
-195 KEDVA
+195 KEDVV

-258 DYKYNDAELAKVS
+258 DYKYNEAESAKVS
-271 SLYEAMSKME
+271 LLYEAMSKME

-315 LHIIETPLSKLEEE
+315 QHIIETPLSKLEEE

-335 SIKNTIIAKY
+335 AIKNTIIAKY

-389 KLEELVQ
+389 KLEELVH
-396 NTDVQRFEN
+396 NTAVQRFEN
-405 NQNIERC
+405 EQNIERC
-412 NQSIALLNKVINE
+412 NQSIALLNRVINE
-425 KYALTDEEKIS
+425 KYVLTDEEKIS

-449 ARQKLT
+449 AKQKLA
-455 DLEKELAELKELQ
+455 DLETELAKLKELQ

-478 NTAKIDISNNYSDIL
+478 NTAKIDIKDNYSDIL
-493 DVDYSKSISE
+493 NVDYSKSILG
-503 RLGELRD
+503 RLGELKD
-510 KTASKF
+510 KTADNF
-516 KAASGSIKEN
+516 KNAAGSIKEN
-526 AYYALESLKLKGVKA
+526 AYFALETLKLKGVKA
-541 KEKATSTI
+541 KEK
-549 EKGKE
+549 
-554 KVAPGIEKGKEVAKK
+554 VAAGIEKGKEVAKK

-637 KSKIKNQIIANQEL
+637 KSKIKNQIISNQEL

-662 ENIEQPSNAL
+662 ENIEQPTNAL
-672 LDKIKNSKVGQ
+672 LAKIKNSKVGQ
-683 YFQSEEGLQALS
+683 YFQSEEGLKALS

-709 IGKTIYN
+709 IGKTIYS
-716 AKVAPKTTNS
+716 ARVAPKTTNS

-736 APEPQAPTP
+736 APEPQ
-745 KPQVTAP
+745 VTTQPATP
-752 TPEAVSQAPATPNYD
+752 TPEAVTQAPTPATPNYE
-767 GIKLGSQVGNYNVSH
+767 GIKLGNQVGNYNVSH

-793 INREC
+793 INRES
-798 LLSNIVT
+798 LISNIVT
-805 KDSIFKRF
+805 KDSVFKRF

>member
-26 DQKLQNAIIPF
+26 DQKLQNAVIPF
-37 DQQIFEDLANLSMSE
+37 DPQIFEDLANLSMSE
-52 EMNETLRT
+52 EINETLYA

-67 TNGIVLPEDATE
+67 TYGIVLPEDATE

-99 INKETEL
+99 IDKETEL

-117 IKAMDTPDKDK
+117 IKAMDNSDKEK
-128 LLEIKKNIAPF
+128 ILAIKAKIAPF
-139 ETLMP
+139 ETIMP
-144 TKEPTEEYKKELQGY
+144 AKEPTEEYKKEVQGY
-159 LDIYNDVY
+159 IDLYNEVY
-167 ADSKPSFSADYS
+167 SDSKPSFSADYS

-186 LLSPKSDLS
+186 LLSPKSNLS
-195 KEDVA
+195 KEDVV

-258 DYKYNDAELAKVS
+258 DYKYNEAESAKVS
-271 SLYEAMSKME
+271 LLYEAMSKME

-315 LHIIETPLSKLEEE
+315 QHIIETPLSKLEEE

-335 SIKNTIIAKY
+335 AIKNTIIAKY

-389 KLEELVQ
+389 KLEELVH
-396 NTDVQRFEN
+396 NTAVQRFEN
-405 NQNIERC
+405 EQNIERC
-412 NQSIALLNKVINE
+412 NQSIALLNRVINE
-425 KYALTDEEKIS
+425 KYVLTDEEKIS

-449 ARQKLT
+449 ARQKLA
-455 DLEKELAELKELQ
+455 DLEKELAELKKLQ

-510 KTASKF
+510 KTADNF
-516 KAASGSIKEN
+516 KNAAGSVKEN
-526 AYYALESLKLKGVKA
+526 AYYALENLKLKGVKT

-549 EKGKE
+549 KKVKE

-662 ENIEQPSNAL
+662 ENIEQPTNAL
-672 LDKIKNSKVGQ
+672 LAKIKNSKVGQ
-683 YFQSEEGLQALS
+683 YFQSEEGLKALS

-709 IGKTIYN
+709 IGKTIYS
-716 AKVAPKTTNS
+716 ARVAPKTTNS
-726 VTSTPKAEAP
+726 VTSTPKAEAA
-736 APEPQAPTP
+736 APEPQ
-745 KPQVTAP
+745 VTTQPATP
-752 TPEAVSQAPATPNYD
+752 TPEAVTQAPTPATPNYE
-767 GIKLGSQVGNYNVSH
+767 GIKLGNQVGNYNVSH

-793 INREC
+793 INRES
-798 LLSNIVT
+798 LISNIVT
-805 KDSIFKRF
+805 KDSVFKRF

>member
-26 DQKLQNAIIPF
+26 DQKLQNAVIPF
-37 DQQIFEDLANLSMSE
+37 DPEIFEDLANLIMNKDI
-52 EMNETLRT
+52 NETLYA

-67 TNGIVLPEDATE
+67 TYGIVLPEDATE
-79 EDKNNYKT
+79 EDKNNYET

-106 YKVAIHYTADE
+106 YEAAIYYTADE

-144 TKEPTEEYKKELQGY
+144 AKEPTEEYKKELQGY
-159 LDIYNDVY
+159 IDLYNEVY
-167 ADSKPSFSADYS
+167 GDSKPSFSNDYS

-186 LLSPKSDLS
+186 LLSPKSNLS
-195 KEDVA
+195 KEDVV

-258 DYKYNDAELAKVS
+258 DYKYNEAESAKVS
-271 SLYEAMSKME
+271 LLYEAMSKME

-315 LHIIETPLSKLEEE
+315 QHIIETPLSKLEEE

-335 SIKNTIIAKY
+335 AIKNTIIAKY

-389 KLEELVQ
+389 KLEELVH
-396 NTDVQRFEN
+396 NTAVQRFEN
-405 NQNIERC
+405 EQNIERC
-412 NQSIALLNKVINE
+412 NQSIALLNRVINE
-425 KYALTDEEKIS
+425 KYVLTDEEKIS

-449 ARQKLT
+449 VKQKLA
-455 DLEKELAELKELQ
+455 DLETELAKLKELQ

-478 NTAKIDISNNYSDIL
+478 NTAKIDIKNNYSDIL
-493 DVDYSKSISE
+493 NVDYSKSILG
-503 RLGELRD
+503 RLGELKD
-510 KTASKF
+510 KTADNF
-516 KAASGSIKEN
+516 KNAAGSIKEN
-526 AYYALESLKLKGVKA
+526 AYFALETLKLKGVKA
-541 KEKATSTI
+541 KEKVAATF
-549 EKGKE
+549 
-554 KVAPGIEKGKEVAKK
+554 EKGKEVAKK

-662 ENIEQPSNAL
+662 ENIEQPTNAL
-672 LDKIKNSKVGQ
+672 LAKIKNSKVGQ
-683 YFQSEEGLQALS
+683 YFQSEEGLKALS

-709 IGKTIYN
+709 IGKTIYS

-726 VTSTPKAEAP
+726 VTSTPKAEAA
-736 APEPQAPTP
+736 APEPQ
-745 KPQVTAP
+745 VTTQPATP
-752 TPEAVSQAPATPNYD
+752 TPEAVTQAPTPATPNYE
-767 GIKLGSQVGNYNVSH
+767 GIKLGNQVGNYNVSH

-793 INREC
+793 INRES
-798 LLSNIVT
+798 LISNIVT
-805 KDSIFKRF
+805 KDSVFKRF

>member
-26 DQKLQNAIIPF
+26 DQKLQNAVIPF
-37 DQQIFEDLANLSMSE
+37 DPEIFEDLANLIMNKDI
-52 EMNETLRT
+52 NETLYA

-67 TNGIVLPEDATE
+67 TYGIVLPEDATE
-79 EDKNNYKT
+79 EDKNNYET

-106 YKVAIHYTADE
+106 YEAAIHYTADE

-144 TKEPTEEYKKELQGY
+144 AKEPTEEYKKELQGY
-159 LDIYNDVY
+159 IDLYNEVY
-167 ADSKPSFSADYS
+167 GDSKPSFSNDYS

-186 LLSPKSDLS
+186 LLSPKSNLS
-195 KEDVA
+195 KEDVV

-258 DYKYNDAELAKVS
+258 DYKYNEAESAKVS
-271 SLYEAMSKME
+271 LLYEAMSKME

-315 LHIIETPLSKLEEE
+315 QHIIETPLSKLEEE

-335 SIKNTIIAKY
+335 AIKNTIIAKY

-389 KLEELVQ
+389 KLEELVH
-396 NTDVQRFEN
+396 NTAVQRFEN
-405 NQNIERC
+405 EQNIERC
-412 NQSIALLNKVINE
+412 NQSIALLNRVINE
-425 KYALTDEEKIS
+425 KYVLTDEEKIS

-449 ARQKLT
+449 AKQKLA
-455 DLEKELAELKELQ
+455 DLETELAKLKELQ

-478 NTAKIDISNNYSDIL
+478 NTAKIDIKDNYSDIL
-493 DVDYSKSISE
+493 NVDYSKSILG
-503 RLGELRD
+503 RLGELKD
-510 KTASKF
+510 KTADNF
-516 KAASGSIKEN
+516 KNAAGSIKEN
-526 AYYALESLKLKGVKA
+526 AYFALETLKLKGVKA
-541 KEKATSTI
+541 KEK
-549 EKGKE
+549 
-554 KVAPGIEKGKEVAKK
+554 VAAGIEKGKEVAKK

-662 ENIEQPSNAL
+662 ENIEQPTNAL
-672 LDKIKNSKVGQ
+672 LAKIKNSKVGQ
-683 YFQSEEGLQALS
+683 YFQSEEGLKALS

-709 IGKTIYN
+709 IGKTIYS
-716 AKVAPKTTNS
+716 ARVAPKTTNS
-726 VTSTPKAEAP
+726 VTSTPKAEAA
-736 APEPQAPTP
+736 APEPQ
-745 KPQVTAP
+745 VTTQPATP
-752 TPEAVSQAPATPNYD
+752 TPEAVTQAPTPATPNYE
-767 GIKLGSQVGNYNVSH
+767 GIKLGNQVGNYNVSH

-793 INREC
+793 INRES
-798 LLSNIVT
+798 LISNIVT
-805 KDSIFKRF
+805 KDSVFKRF

>member
-1 MKYTEEQLNLLK
+1 MKYTDEQLNLLK

-67 TNGIVLPEDATE
+67 TYGIVLPEDATE

-305 KHKFIDNKTY
+305 KHKFVDNKTY
-315 LHIIETPLSKLEEE
+315 QHIIETPLSKLEEE

-335 SIKNTIIAKY
+335 AIKNTIIAKY
-345 PEPKDESK
+345 PEPKD
-353 YAAYAKKVLKTMDYS
+353 YAKKVLKTMDYS

-378 ITSKMVSQDYI
+378 ITPKMVSQDYI
-389 KLEELVQ
+389 KLEELVH
-396 NTDVQRFEN
+396 NMAVQRFEN
-405 NQNIERC
+405 DQNIERC
-412 NQSIALLNKVINE
+412 NQSIALLNRVINE

-449 ARQKLT
+449 ARQKLA
-455 DLEKELAELKELQ
+455 DLETELAELKELQ

-478 NTAKIDISNNYSDIL
+478 NTSNNYGDIL
-493 DVDYSKSISE
+493 DVDYSKSILG

-516 KAASGSIKEN
+516 KDAAGSVKEN

-549 EKGKE
+549 EKVKE

-736 APEPQAPTP
+736 APEPQAPAP
-745 KPQVTAP
+745 EPQVTAP

-793 INREC
+793 INRES

>member
-1 MKYTEEQLNLLK
+1 MKYNEEQLNLLK

-26 DQKLQNAIIPF
+26 DQKLQNAVIPF
-37 DQQIFEDLANLSMSE
+37 DPKIFVDLANLSMSE
-52 EMNETLRT
+52 EINETLRT
-60 KYDEFLA
+60 KYDEFLV
-67 TNGIVLPEDATE
+67 TYGIVLPEDATE

-99 INKETEL
+99 INKETKLIEDAL
-106 YKVAIHYTADE
+106 NYTVEE

-144 TKEPTEEYKKELQGY
+144 TKEPTEEYKKEIQGY
-159 LDIYNDVY
+159 IDLYNEVY
-167 ADSKPSFSADYS
+167 TDSKPSISADYGYS
-179 FGQLLDI
+179 QLLDI
-186 LLSPKSDLS
+186 VFSHEDELS
-195 KEDVA
+195 KEDNE
-200 IKEYIESKIG
+200 IKKYIESKIG
-210 STENFNDLTRDEQ
+210 ATSTDINGFSTEKQNDYTR
-223 DDYLRKAIYVA
+223 KIIYVA
-234 AGMLDAKDGKNYADT
+234 AGMLDAKNGKNYAET
-249 YKDYFYYMD
+249 YKDFAYYNN
-258 DYKYNDAELAKVS
+258 DYKYSKEEQNKVAT
-271 SLYEAMSKME
+271 LYETL
-281 AVRNEGMS
+281 NEKEVLIKDGMS
-289 ENYVSSIILS
+289 ENYVSSIILA
-299 GIDTGE
+299 GVATGE
-305 KHKFIDNKTY
+305 THKFIDNKIY
-315 LHIIETPLSKLEEE
+315 QHIIETPLFKLEEE

-335 SIKNTIIAKY
+335 AIKNTIIAKY

-378 ITSKMVSQDYI
+378 ITSKMVNQDYI

-405 NQNIERC
+405 KQNIERC
-412 NQSIALLNKVINE
+412 NQSIALLNRVINE
-425 KYALTDEEKIS
+425 KYVLTDEEKIS

-493 DVDYSKSISE
+493 NVDYSKSISE

-516 KAASGSIKEN
+516 KDSAGSVKEN
-526 AYYALESLKLKGVKA
+526 AYYALENLKLKGVKA
-541 KEKATSTI
+541 KEKATST
-549 EKGKE
+549 
-554 KVAPGIEKGKEVAKK
+554 IEKGKEVAKK

-593 QKIVRDVTPDKI
+593 QKIVRNVTPDKI

-726 VTSTPKAEAP
+726 VTSTPKAEAA
-736 APEPQAPTP
+736 APEPQ
-745 KPQVTAP
+745 VTTQPATP
-752 TPEAVSQAPATPNYD
+752 TPEAVTQAPTPATPNYE
-767 GIKLGSQVGNYNVSH
+767 GIKLGNQVGDYNVSH

-793 INREC
+793 INRES

-862 ADLIS
+862 ADLIN

>member
-26 DQKLQNAIIPF
+26 DQKLQNAVIPF
-37 DQQIFEDLANLSMSE
+37 DPQIFEDLANLSMSE
-52 EMNETLRT
+52 EINETLYA

-67 TNGIVLPEDATE
+67 TYGIVLPEDATE

-139 ETLMP
+139 ETIMP
-144 TKEPTEEYKKELQGY
+144 AKEPTEEYKKEVQGY
-159 LDIYNDVY
+159 IDLYNEVY
-167 ADSKPSFSADYS
+167 SDSKPSFSADYS

-186 LLSPKSDLS
+186 LLSPKSNLS
-195 KEDVA
+195 KEDVV

-258 DYKYNDAELAKVS
+258 DYKYNEAESAKVS
-271 SLYEAMSKME
+271 LLYEAMSKME

-315 LHIIETPLSKLEEE
+315 QHIIETPLSKLEEE

-335 SIKNTIIAKY
+335 AIKNTIIAKY

-353 YAAYAKKVLKTMDYS
+353 YATYAKKVLKTMDYS

-389 KLEELVQ
+389 KLEELVH
-396 NTDVQRFEN
+396 NTAVQRFEN
-405 NQNIERC
+405 EQNIERC
-412 NQSIALLNKVINE
+412 NQSIALLNRVINE
-425 KYALTDEEKIS
+425 KYVLTDEEKIS

-449 ARQKLT
+449 AKQKLA
-455 DLEKELAELKELQ
+455 DLETELAKLKELQ

-478 NTAKIDISNNYSDIL
+478 NTAKIDIKDNYSDIL
-493 DVDYSKSISE
+493 NVDYSKSILG
-503 RLGELRD
+503 RLGELKD
-510 KTASKF
+510 KTADNF
-516 KAASGSIKEN
+516 KNAAGSVKEN
-526 AYYALESLKLKGVKA
+526 AYFALETLKLKGVKA
-541 KEKATSTI
+541 KEKVAATF
-549 EKGKE
+549 
-554 KVAPGIEKGKEVAKK
+554 EKGKEVAKK

-662 ENIEQPSNAL
+662 ENIEQPTNAL
-672 LDKIKNSKVGQ
+672 LAKIKNSKVGQ
-683 YFQSEEGLQALS
+683 YFQSEEGLKALS

-709 IGKTIYN
+709 IGKTIYS
-716 AKVAPKTTNS
+716 ARVAPKTTNS
-726 VTSTPKAEAP
+726 VTSTPKAEA
-736 APEPQAPTP
+736 AASE
-745 KPQVTAP
+745 PQVTTQPATP
-752 TPEAVSQAPATPNYD
+752 TPEAVTQAPTPATPNYE
-767 GIKLGSQVGNYNVSH
+767 GIKLGNQVGNYNVSH

-793 INREC
+793 INRES
-798 LLSNIVT
+798 LISNIVT
-805 KDSIFKRF
+805 KDSVFKRF

>member
-26 DQKLQNAIIPF
+26 DQKLQNAVIPF
-37 DQQIFEDLANLSMSE
+37 DSKIFVDLASLSMSE
-52 EMNETLRT
+52 EINETLYT

-67 TNGIVLPEDATE
+67 TYGIVLPEDATE

-99 INKETEL
+99 INKEAKL
-106 YKVAIHYTADE
+106 YETALNYTIEE

-139 ETLMP
+139 ENLMP
-144 TKEPTEEYKKELQGY
+144 AKEPTEEYKKEIQGY
-159 LDIYNDVY
+159 IDLYNEIYT
-167 ADSKPSFSADYS
+167 DSKPSISADYGYS
-179 FGQLLDI
+179 QLLDI
-186 LLSPKSDLS
+186 VFSHEDELT
-195 KEDVA
+195 KEDNE
-200 IKEYIESKIG
+200 IKKYIESKIG
-210 STENFNDLTRDEQ
+210 ATSTDINGFSTEKQNDYTR
-223 DDYLRKAIYVA
+223 KIIYVA
-234 AGMLDAKDGKNYADT
+234 AGMLDAKDGKNYAET
-249 YKDYFYYMD
+249 YKDFAYYNN
-258 DYKYNDAELAKVS
+258 DYKYSKEEQNKVS
-271 SLYEAMSKME
+271 SLYETL
-281 AVRNEGMS
+281 NERKVLIEDGMS
-289 ENYVSSIILS
+289 ENYVSGIILA
-299 GIDTGE
+299 GIATGE
-305 KHKFIDNKTY
+305 THKFIDNKTY
-315 LHIIETPLSKLEEE
+315 QHIIETPLSKLEEE

-335 SIKNTIIAKY
+335 AIKNTIIAKY

-368 DEEILEDEED
+368 DEEIIKDEED
-378 ITSKMVSQDYI
+378 ITSKMVNQDYI
-389 KLEELVQ
+389 KLEELVH

-412 NQSIALLNKVINE
+412 NQSIALLNRVINE
-425 KYALTDEEKIS
+425 KYVLTDEEKIS

-455 DLEKELAELKELQ
+455 DLETELAELKELQ

-478 NTAKIDISNNYSDIL
+478 NTAKIDIKDNYSDIL
-493 DVDYSKSISE
+493 DIDYSKSISK

-516 KAASGSIKEN
+516 KAAAGSVKEN
-526 AYYALESLKLKGVKA
+526 AYYALENLKLKGVKA

-554 KVAPGIEKGKEVAKK
+554 VVKK

-662 ENIEQPSNAL
+662 ENIEQPTNAL

-726 VTSTPKAEAP
+726 VTSTPKAEAA
-736 APEPQAPTP
+736 APEPQ
-745 KPQVTAP
+745 VTTQPATP
-752 TPEAVSQAPATPNYD
+752 TPEAVTQAPTPATPNYE
-767 GIKLGSQVGNYNVSH
+767 GIKLGNQVGNYNVSH

-793 INREC
+793 INRES

-805 KDSIFKRF
+805 KDSVFKRF

-862 ADLIS
+862 ADLIN

>member
-26 DQKLQNAIIPF
+26 DQKLQNAVIPF
-37 DQQIFEDLANLSMSE
+37 EPQIFEDLANLSMSE
-52 EMNETLRT
+52 EINETLRT
-60 KYDEFLA
+60 KYDEFLV
-67 TNGIVLPEDATE
+67 TYGIVLPEDATE

-139 ETLMP
+139 ENIMP
-144 TKEPTEEYKKELQGY
+144 AKEPTEEYKKEVQGY
-159 LDIYNDVY
+159 IDLYNEVY
-167 ADSKPSFSADYS
+167 SDSKPSFSADYS

-186 LLSPKSDLS
+186 LLSPKSNLS
-195 KEDVA
+195 KEDVV

-258 DYKYNDAELAKVS
+258 DYKYNEAESAKVS
-271 SLYEAMSKME
+271 LLYEAMSKME

-315 LHIIETPLSKLEEE
+315 QHIIETPLSKLEEE

-335 SIKNTIIAKY
+335 AIKNTIIAKF

-353 YAAYAKKVLKTMDYS
+353 YATYAKKVLKTMDYS
-368 DEEILEDEED
+368 DEEILENEED

-389 KLEELVQ
+389 KLEELVH
-396 NTDVQRFEN
+396 NTAVQRFEN

-412 NQSIALLNKVINE
+412 NQSIALLNRVINE
-425 KYALTDEEKIS
+425 KYVLTDEEKIS

-455 DLEKELAELKELQ
+455 DLEKELAELKKLQ

-516 KAASGSIKEN
+516 KAASGSVKEN
-526 AYYALESLKLKGVKA
+526 AYYALENLKLKGVKT

-549 EKGKE
+549 KKVKE

-617 VSLAF
+617 VSLVF

-637 KSKIKNQIIANQEL
+637 KSKIKNQIIANQKL

-709 IGKTIYN
+709 IGKTIYS
-716 AKVAPKTTNS
+716 ARVAPKTTNS

-736 APEPQAPTP
+736 APEPQ
-745 KPQVTAP
+745 VTTQPATP
-752 TPEAVSQAPATPNYD
+752 TPEAVTQAPTPATPNYE
-767 GIKLGSQVGNYNVSH
+767 GIKLGNQVGNYNVSH

-793 INREC
+793 INRES
-798 LLSNIVT
+798 LISNIVT
-805 KDSIFKRF
+805 KDSVFKRF

>member
-1 MKYTEEQLNLLK
+1 MKYNEEQLNLLK

-67 TNGIVLPEDATE
+67 THGIVLPEDATE

-99 INKETEL
+99 IDKEAEL

-128 LLEIKKNIAPF
+128 LLEIKKKHSAF

-144 TKEPTEEYKKELQGY
+144 AKEPTEEYKKEVQGY
-159 LDIYNDVY
+159 IDLYNEVY
-167 ADSKPSFSADYS
+167 SDSKPSFSADYS

-186 LLSPKSDLS
+186 LLSPKSNLS
-195 KEDVA
+195 KEDVV

-258 DYKYNDAELAKVS
+258 DYKYNEAESAKVS
-271 SLYEAMSKME
+271 LLYEAMSKME

-315 LHIIETPLSKLEEE
+315 QHIIETPLSKLEEE

-335 SIKNTIIAKY
+335 AIKNTIIAKY

-353 YAAYAKKVLKTMDYS
+353 YATYAKKVLKTMDYS

-389 KLEELVQ
+389 KLEELVH
-396 NTDVQRFEN
+396 NTAVQRFEN

-412 NQSIALLNKVINE
+412 NQSIALLNRVINE

-449 ARQKLT
+449 AKQKLA
-455 DLEKELAELKELQ
+455 DLETELAKLKELQ

-478 NTAKIDISNNYSDIL
+478 NTAKIDIKDNYGDIL

-516 KAASGSIKEN
+516 KAASGSVKEN

-549 EKGKE
+549 GKVKE

-569 GAKIIKKGAF
+569 GTKIIKKGAF

-593 QKIVRDVTPDKI
+593 QKIVRNVTPDKI

-662 ENIEQPSNAL
+662 ENIEQPTNAL
-672 LDKIKNSKVGQ
+672 LAKIKNSKVGQ
-683 YFQSEEGLQALS
+683 YFQSEEGLKALS

-709 IGKTIYN
+709 IGKTIYS

-726 VTSTPKAEAP
+726 VTSTPKAEAA
-736 APEPQAPTP
+736 APEPQ
-745 KPQVTAP
+745 VTTQPATP
-752 TPEAVSQAPATPNYD
+752 TPEAVTQAPTPATPNYE
-767 GIKLGSQVGNYNVSH
+767 GIKLGNQVGGYNVSH

-793 INREC
+793 INRES

-805 KDSIFKRF
+805 KDSVFKRF

-862 ADLIS
+862 ADLIN

>member
-26 DQKLQNAIIPF
+26 DQKLQNAVIPF
-37 DQQIFEDLANLSMSE
+37 DPEIFEDLANLIMNKDI
-52 EMNETLRT
+52 NETLYA

-67 TNGIVLPEDATE
+67 TYGIVLPEDATE
-79 EDKNNYKT
+79 EDKNNYET

-106 YKVAIHYTADE
+106 YEAAIHYTADE

-139 ETLMP
+139 ETIMP
-144 TKEPTEEYKKELQGY
+144 AKEPTEEYKKEVQGY
-159 LDIYNDVY
+159 IDLYNEVY
-167 ADSKPSFSADYS
+167 SDSKPSFSADYS

-186 LLSPKSDLS
+186 LLSPKSNLS
-195 KEDVA
+195 KEDVV

-258 DYKYNDAELAKVS
+258 DYKYNEAESAKVS
-271 SLYEAMSKME
+271 LLYEAMSKME

-315 LHIIETPLSKLEEE
+315 QHIIETPLSKLEEE

-335 SIKNTIIAKY
+335 AIKNTIIAKY

-389 KLEELVQ
+389 KLEELVH
-396 NTDVQRFEN
+396 NTAVQRFEN
-405 NQNIERC
+405 EQNIERC
-412 NQSIALLNKVINE
+412 NQSIALLNRVINE
-425 KYALTDEEKIS
+425 KYVLTDEEKIS

-449 ARQKLT
+449 AKQKLA
-455 DLEKELAELKELQ
+455 DLETELAKLKELQ

-478 NTAKIDISNNYSDIL
+478 NTAKIDIKDNYSDIL
-493 DVDYSKSISE
+493 NVDYSKSILG
-503 RLGELRD
+503 RLGELKD
-510 KTASKF
+510 KTADNF
-516 KAASGSIKEN
+516 KNAAGSIKEN
-526 AYYALESLKLKGVKA
+526 AYFALETLKLKGVKA
-541 KEKATSTI
+541 KEK
-549 EKGKE
+549 
-554 KVAPGIEKGKEVAKK
+554 VAAGIEKGKEVAKK

-579 KVKDWVDKHVVKKV
+579 KVKDWVDKHVAKKV

-662 ENIEQPSNAL
+662 ENIEQPTNAL
-672 LDKIKNSKVGQ
+672 LAKIKNSKVGQ
-683 YFQSEEGLQALS
+683 YFQSEEGLKALS

-709 IGKTIYN
+709 IGKTIYS
-716 AKVAPKTTNS
+716 ARVAPKTTNS

-736 APEPQAPTP
+736 APEPQ
-745 KPQVTAP
+745 VTTQPATP
-752 TPEAVSQAPATPNYD
+752 TPEAVTQAPTPATPNYE
-767 GIKLGSQVGNYNVSH
+767 GIKLGNQVGNYNVSH

-793 INREC
+793 INRES
-798 LLSNIVT
+798 LISNIVT
-805 KDSIFKRF
+805 KDSVFKRF

>member
-26 DQKLQNAIIPF
+26 DQKLQNAVIPF
-37 DQQIFEDLANLSMSE
+37 EPQIFEDLANLSMSE
-52 EMNETLRT
+52 EINETLYT
-60 KYDEFLA
+60 KYDDFLA
-67 TNGIVLPEDATE
+67 TYGIVLPEDATE

-139 ETLMP
+139 ETIMP
-144 TKEPTEEYKKELQGY
+144 AKEPTEEYKKEVQGY
-159 LDIYNDVY
+159 IDLYNEVY
-167 ADSKPSFSADYS
+167 SDSKPSFSADYS

-186 LLSPKSDLS
+186 LLSPKSNLS
-195 KEDVA
+195 KEDVV

-223 DDYLRKAIYVA
+223 DDYLRKAIYIA

-258 DYKYNDAELAKVS
+258 DYKYNEAESAKVS
-271 SLYEAMSKME
+271 LLYEAMSKME

-315 LHIIETPLSKLEEE
+315 QHIIETPLSKLEEE

-335 SIKNTIIAKY
+335 AIKNTIIAKY

-353 YAAYAKKVLKTMDYS
+353 YATYAKKVLKTMDYS

-389 KLEELVQ
+389 KLEELVH
-396 NTDVQRFEN
+396 NMAVQRFEN

-412 NQSIALLNKVINE
+412 NQSIALLNRVINE
-425 KYALTDEEKIS
+425 KYVLTDEEKIS
-436 LNIEPATEITEEL
+436 LNIEPATEITEEI
-449 ARQKLT
+449 AKQKLA
-455 DLEKELAELKELQ
+455 DLETELAKLKELQ

-478 NTAKIDISNNYSDIL
+478 NTAKIDIKDNYSDIL
-493 DVDYSKSISE
+493 NVDYSKSILG
-503 RLGELRD
+503 RLGELKD
-510 KTASKF
+510 KTADNF
-516 KAASGSIKEN
+516 KNTAGSVKEN
-526 AYYALESLKLKGVKA
+526 AYFALETLKLKGVKA
-541 KEKATSTI
+541 KEKVAATF
-549 EKGKE
+549 
-554 KVAPGIEKGKEVAKK
+554 EKGKEVAKK

-662 ENIEQPSNAL
+662 ENIEQPTNAL
-672 LDKIKNSKVGQ
+672 LAKIKNSKVGQ
-683 YFQSEEGLQALS
+683 YFQSEEGLKALS

-709 IGKTIYN
+709 IGKTIYS

-726 VTSTPKAEAP
+726 VTSTPKAEAA
-736 APEPQAPTP
+736 APEPQ
-745 KPQVTAP
+745 VTTQPATP
-752 TPEAVSQAPATPNYD
+752 TPEAVTQAPTPATPNYE
-767 GIKLGSQVGNYNVSH
+767 GIKLGNQVGNYNVSH

-793 INREC
+793 INRES

-805 KDSIFKRF
+805 KDSVFKRF

>member
-26 DQKLQNAIIPF
+26 DQKLQNAVIPF
-37 DQQIFEDLANLSMSE
+37 DPEIFEDLANLIMNE
-52 EMNETLRT
+52 DINETLYA

-67 TNGIVLPEDATE
+67 TYGIVLPEAATE

-106 YKVAIHYTADE
+106 YEAAIYYTADE

-144 TKEPTEEYKKELQGY
+144 AKEPTEEYKKEVQGY
-159 LDIYNDVY
+159 IDLYNEVY
-167 ADSKPSFSADYS
+167 SDSKPSFSADYS

-186 LLSPKSDLS
+186 LLSPESNLS
-195 KEDVA
+195 KEDVV

-223 DDYLRKAIYVA
+223 DDYIRKAIYVA

-258 DYKYNDAELAKVS
+258 DYKYSGAELAKVS
-271 SLYEAMSKME
+271 LLYEAMSKME

-289 ENYVSSIILS
+289 KNYVSSIISS
-299 GIDTGE
+299 GIDNGE
-305 KHKFIDNKTY
+305 KYKFIENKTY
-315 LHIIETPLSKLEEE
+315 QHIIETPLSKLEKE

-335 SIKNTIIAKY
+335 AIKNTIIAKY

-389 KLEELVQ
+389 KLEELVH
-396 NTDVQRFEN
+396 NTAVQRFEN
-405 NQNIERC
+405 EQNIERC
-412 NQSIALLNKVINE
+412 NQSIALLNRVINE
-425 KYALTDEEKIS
+425 KYVLTDEEKIS

-449 ARQKLT
+449 AKQKLA
-455 DLEKELAELKELQ
+455 DLETELAKLKELQ

-478 NTAKIDISNNYSDIL
+478 NTAKIDIKNNYSDIL
-493 DVDYSKSISE
+493 NVDYSKSILG
-503 RLGELRD
+503 RLGELKD
-510 KTASKF
+510 KTADNF
-516 KAASGSIKEN
+516 KNAAGSIKEN
-526 AYYALESLKLKGVKA
+526 AYFALETLKLKGVKA
-541 KEKATSTI
+541 KEKVAATF
-549 EKGKE
+549 
-554 KVAPGIEKGKEVAKK
+554 EKGKEVAKK

-662 ENIEQPSNAL
+662 ENIEQPTNAL
-672 LDKIKNSKVGQ
+672 LAKIKNSKVGQ
-683 YFQSEEGLQALS
+683 YFQSEEGLKALS

-709 IGKTIYN
+709 IGKTIYS
-716 AKVAPKTTNS
+716 ARVAPKTTNS
-726 VTSTPKAEAP
+726 VTSTPKAEAA
-736 APEPQAPTP
+736 APEPQ
-745 KPQVTAP
+745 VTTQPATP
-752 TPEAVSQAPATPNYD
+752 TPEAVTQAPTPATPNYE
-767 GIKLGSQVGNYNVSH
+767 GIKLGNQVGNYNVSH

-793 INREC
+793 INRES
-798 LLSNIVT
+798 LISNIVT
-805 KDSIFKRF
+805 KDSVFKRF

>member
-1 MKYTEEQLNLLK
+1 MKYNEEQLNLLK

-26 DQKLQNAIIPF
+26 DQKLQNAVIPF
-37 DQQIFEDLANLSMSE
+37 EPQIFEDLANLSMSE

-67 TNGIVLPEDATE
+67 TYGIVLPEDATE

-289 ENYVSSIILS
+289 ENYVSSIILA
-299 GIDTGE
+299 GVATGE
-305 KHKFIDNKTY
+305 THKFIDNKIY
-315 LHIIETPLSKLEEE
+315 QHIIETPLSKLEEE

-335 SIKNTIIAKY
+335 AIKNTIIAKY

-353 YAAYAKKVLKTMDYS
+353 YAAYAKKVLKEMNYS
-368 DEEILEDEED
+368 NEEILEDEED

-389 KLEELVQ
+389 KLEELVH
-396 NTDVQRFEN
+396 NMAVQRFEN
-405 NQNIERC
+405 DQNIERC
-412 NQSIALLNKVINE
+412 NQSIALLNRVINE

-449 ARQKLT
+449 ARQKLA
-455 DLEKELAELKELQ
+455 DLETELAELKELQ

-510 KTASKF
+510 KTARKF
-516 KAASGSIKEN
+516 KAASGSVKEN
-526 AYYALESLKLKGVKA
+526 AY
-541 KEKATSTI
+541 
-549 EKGKE
+549 
-554 KVAPGIEKGKEVAKK
+554 
-569 GAKIIKKGAF
+569 
-579 KVKDWVDKHVVKKV
+579 
-593 QKIVRDVTPDKI
+593 
-605 AALVI
+605 
-610 GGAIGIS
+610 
-617 VSLAF
+617 
-622 GHVGVMVMDLGIVLA
+622 
-637 KSKIKNQIIANQEL
+637 
-651 EIKRLKGEIEA
+651 
-662 ENIEQPSNAL
+662 
-672 LDKIKNSKVGQ
+672 
-683 YFQSEEGLQALS
+683 
-695 WGLNAALIAGTATE
+695 
-709 IGKTIYN
+709 
-716 AKVAPKTTNS
+716 
-726 VTSTPKAEAP
+726 
-736 APEPQAPTP
+736 
-745 KPQVTAP
+745 
-752 TPEAVSQAPATPNYD
+752 
-767 GIKLGSQVGNYNVSH
+767 
-782 GYDTASYAVNN
+782 
-793 INREC
+793 
-798 LLSNIVT
+798 
-805 KDSIFKRF
+805 
-813 AILNQ
+813 
-818 DGTVAQ
+818 
-824 IINTPGTSLAD
+824 
-835 LASQYG
+835 
-841 AENIAVD
+841 
-848 VANSSGVSQAWTTA
+848 
-862 ADLIS
+862 
-867 TVGKGL
+867 

>member
-1 MKYTEEQLNLLK
+1 MKYNEEQLNLLK

-26 DQKLQNAIIPF
+26 DQKLQNAVIPF
-37 DQQIFEDLANLSMSE
+37 DPQIFEDLANLSMSE
-52 EMNETLRT
+52 EINETLYA

-67 TNGIVLPEDATE
+67 TYGIVLPEDATE
-79 EDKNNYKT
+79 ENKNNYKT

-99 INKETEL
+99 IDKETEL

-144 TKEPTEEYKKELQGY
+144 AKEPTEEYKKEVQGY
-159 LDIYNDVY
+159 IDLYNEVY
-167 ADSKPSFSADYS
+167 SDSKPGFSADYS

-186 LLSPKSDLS
+186 LLSPKSNLS
-195 KEDVA
+195 KEDVV

-258 DYKYNDAELAKVS
+258 DYKYNEAESAKVS
-271 SLYEAMSKME
+271 LLYEAMSKME

-315 LHIIETPLSKLEEE
+315 QHIIETPLSKLEEE

-335 SIKNTIIAKY
+335 AIKNTIIAKY

-378 ITSKMVSQDYI
+378 ITSKMVNQDYI

-412 NQSIALLNKVINE
+412 NQSIALLNRVINE
-425 KYALTDEEKIS
+425 KYVLTDEEKIS

-449 ARQKLT
+449 ARQKLA
-455 DLEKELAELKELQ
+455 DLEKELAELKKLQ

-503 RLGELRD
+503 KLGELRD
-510 KTASKF
+510 KTADNF
-516 KAASGSIKEN
+516 KNAAGSVKEN
-526 AYYALESLKLKGVKA
+526 AYYALENLKLKGVKT

-549 EKGKE
+549 KKVKE

-662 ENIEQPSNAL
+662 ENIEQPTNAL
-672 LDKIKNSKVGQ
+672 LAKIKNSKVGQ
-683 YFQSEEGLQALS
+683 YFQSEEGLKALS

-709 IGKTIYN
+709 IGKTIYS

-726 VTSTPKAEAP
+726 VTSTPKAEAA
-736 APEPQAPTP
+736 APEPQ
-745 KPQVTAP
+745 VTTQPATP
-752 TPEAVSQAPATPNYD
+752 TPEAVTQAPTPATPNYE
-767 GIKLGSQVGNYNVSH
+767 GIKLGNQVGNYNVSH

-793 INREC
+793 INRES
-798 LLSNIVT
+798 LISNIVT
-805 KDSIFKRF
+805 KDSVFKRF

>member
-26 DQKLQNAIIPF
+26 DQKLQNAVIPF
-37 DQQIFEDLANLSMSE
+37 EQQIFEDLANLSMSE
-52 EMNETLRT
+52 EINETLYA

-67 TNGIVLPEDATE
+67 TYGIVLPEDATE

-99 INKETEL
+99 IDKETEL
-106 YKVAIHYTADE
+106 YEAAIHHTADE

-144 TKEPTEEYKKELQGY
+144 AKEPTEEYKKEVQGY
-159 LDIYNDVY
+159 IDLYNEVY
-167 ADSKPSFSADYS
+167 SDSKPSFSADYS

-186 LLSPKSDLS
+186 LLSPKSNLS
-195 KEDVA
+195 KEDVV

-258 DYKYNDAELAKVS
+258 DYKYNEAESAKVS
-271 SLYEAMSKME
+271 LLYEAMSKME

-315 LHIIETPLSKLEEE
+315 QHIIETPLSKLEEE

-335 SIKNTIIAKY
+335 AIKNTIIAKY

-353 YAAYAKKVLKTMDYS
+353 YATYAKKVLKTMDYS

-389 KLEELVQ
+389 KLEELVH
-396 NTDVQRFEN
+396 NTAVQRFEN

-412 NQSIALLNKVINE
+412 NQSIALLNRVINE
-425 KYALTDEEKIS
+425 KYVLTDEEKIS

-449 ARQKLT
+449 AKQKLT
-455 DLEKELAELKELQ
+455 DLEMELAKLKELQ

-478 NTAKIDISNNYSDIL
+478 NTAKIDIKDNYSDIL
-493 DVDYSKSISE
+493 NVDYSKSILG
-503 RLGELRD
+503 RLGELKD
-510 KTASKF
+510 KTADNF
-516 KAASGSIKEN
+516 KNAAGSVKEN
-526 AYYALESLKLKGVKA
+526 AYFALETLKLKGVKA
-541 KEKATSTI
+541 KEKVAATF
-549 EKGKE
+549 
-554 KVAPGIEKGKEVAKK
+554 EKGKEVAKK

-579 KVKDWVDKHVVKKV
+579 KVKDWVDRHVVKKV

-662 ENIEQPSNAL
+662 ENIEQPTNAL
-672 LDKIKNSKVGQ
+672 LAKIKNSKVGQ
-683 YFQSEEGLQALS
+683 YFQSEEGLKALS

-709 IGKTIYN
+709 IGKTIYS
-716 AKVAPKTTNS
+716 ARVAPKTTNS
-726 VTSTPKAEAP
+726 VTSTPKAEAA
-736 APEPQAPTP
+736 APEPQ
-745 KPQVTAP
+745 VTTQPATP
-752 TPEAVSQAPATPNYD
+752 TPEAVTQAPTPATPNYE
-767 GIKLGSQVGNYNVSH
+767 GIKLGNQVGNYNVSH

-793 INREC
+793 INRES
-798 LLSNIVT
+798 LISNIVT
-805 KDSIFKRF
+805 KDSVFKRF

>member
-1 MKYTEEQLNLLK
+1 
-13 ENGIKSLVLEHQR
+13 
-26 DQKLQNAIIPF
+26 
-37 DQQIFEDLANLSMSE
+37 
-52 EMNETLRT
+52 
-60 KYDEFLA
+60 
-67 TNGIVLPEDATE
+67 
-79 EDKNNYKT
+79 
-87 KIQLFVMGLQAQ
+87 
-99 INKETEL
+99 
-106 YKVAIHYTADE
+106 
-117 IKAMDTPDKDK
+117 
-128 LLEIKKNIAPF
+128 
-139 ETLMP
+139 
-144 TKEPTEEYKKELQGY
+144 
-159 LDIYNDVY
+159 
-167 ADSKPSFSADYS
+167 
-179 FGQLLDI
+179 
-186 LLSPKSDLS
+186 
-195 KEDVA
+195 
-200 IKEYIESKIG
+200 
-210 STENFNDLTRDEQ
+210 
-223 DDYLRKAIYVA
+223 
-234 AGMLDAKDGKNYADT
+234 
-249 YKDYFYYMD
+249 
-258 DYKYNDAELAKVS
+258 
-271 SLYEAMSKME
+271 
-281 AVRNEGMS
+281 
-289 ENYVSSIILS
+289 
-299 GIDTGE
+299 
-305 KHKFIDNKTY
+305 
-315 LHIIETPLSKLEEE
+315 
-329 KNPENI
+329 
-335 SIKNTIIAKY
+335 
-345 PEPKDESK
+345 
-353 YAAYAKKVLKTMDYS
+353 MDYS
-368 DEEILEDEED
+368 DEEIIKDEED
-378 ITSKMVSQDYI
+378 ITSKMVNQDYI

-412 NQSIALLNKVINE
+412 NQSIALLNRVINE
-425 KYALTDEEKIS
+425 KYVLTDEEKIS

-493 DVDYSKSISE
+493 NVDYSKSISG
-503 RLGELRD
+503 RLGELRA

-516 KAASGSIKEN
+516 KDSAGSVKEN
-526 AYYALESLKLKGVKA
+526 AYYALENLKLKGVKA

-593 QKIVRDVTPDKI
+593 QKIVRNVTPDKI

-617 VSLAF
+617 VSLVF

-672 LDKIKNSKVGQ
+672 LDKIKNSKIGQ

-726 VTSTPKAEAP
+726 VTSTPKAEAA
-736 APEPQAPTP
+736 APEPQ
-745 KPQVTAP
+745 VTTQPATP
-752 TPEAVSQAPATPNYD
+752 TPEAVTQAPTPATPNYE
-767 GIKLGSQVGNYNVSH
+767 GIKLGNQVGGYNVSH

-793 INREC
+793 INRES

-805 KDSIFKRF
+805 KDSVFKRF

-862 ADLIS
+862 ADLIN